1 MKKFLKKI
9 YDIEL
14 KMREVLGIRFTYLLV
29 VLLIIVCYFLGFGI
43 GKIIF

>member
-29 VLLIIVCYFLGFGI
+29 VLLIIVCYFLGFVI

>member
-1 MKKFLKKI
+1 MKCIQRI

-14 KMREVLGIRFTYLLV
+14 KMREVLGIRFTY
-29 VLLIIVCYFLGFGI
+29 IGCYFLGFVI